1 MNPDTH
7 SAHGTTDVP
16 ITGHQYDGI
25 EELDNP
31 LPRWWL
37 WTFAVTVV
45 FAVFYWMWLHSLPS
59 GKQSFD
65 RYAEDQQAYDLAAL
79 ANAVDPAQI
88 KAMSSDSA
96 AVAAGKA
103 TFDLRCA
110 SCHGPGGE
118 GTVGPNLTDRNW
130 IHGGDLRSIYVSV
143 AGGYP
148 KLGMPEWRTVL
159 EDKQIAEVI
168 AFLVTIRETNKPG
181 KPAQGPEYTGD
192 LIAPIQATP

>member
-7 SAHGTTDVP
+7 SAHGTPDVP

-45 FAVFYWMWLHSLPS
+45 FAVFYWMGLHSLPS

-79 ANAVDPAQI
+79 ANAVDPGQI

-118 GTVGPNLTDRNW
+118 GTVGPNLTDHNW
-130 IHGGDLRSIYVSV
+130 IHGGDLRSIYISV

-168 AFLVTIRETNKPG
+168 AFLVTIRDSNKPG
-181 KPAQGPEYTGD
+181 KPPQGPEYTGD
-192 LIAPIQATP
+192 LIAPTQATP